1 MIKQVKYNRPLG
13 DKIMSDTKHT
23 KEPWVVREKFDSSG
37 CGYDGWGIEDVV
49 APMNHKE
56 ADMRRAVAC
65 VNALADLN
73 PEAIPDAIE
82 WIQDKSRESCQ
93 CRGME
98 RGWCD
103 HCVATD
109 ILARLKAK

>member
-1 MIKQVKYNRPLG
+1 MT
-13 DKIMSDTKHT
+13 TKHNPT
-23 KEPWVVREKFDSSG
+23 PWEVRFAFTRG
-37 CGYDGWGIEDVV
+37 
-49 APMNHKE
+49 AAH
-56 ADMRRAVAC
+56 AVEC
-65 VNALADLN
+65 VNALAGLN

-93 CRGME
+93 CTGLE

-109 ILARLKAK
+109 ILAALRGEK